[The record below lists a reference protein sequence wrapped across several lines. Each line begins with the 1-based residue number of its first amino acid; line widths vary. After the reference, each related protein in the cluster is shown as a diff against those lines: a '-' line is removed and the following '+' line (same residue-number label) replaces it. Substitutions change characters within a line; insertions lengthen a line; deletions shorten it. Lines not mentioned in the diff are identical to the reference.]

1 MTDNVVDLAEASAD
15 QLVAIVGY
23 STCGKSASLRNIKN
37 QERWLYL
44 NCESGKRLP
53 FKNKFN
59 SITITDPMH
68 VQDYLQDC
76 IDNSGEIDGVIIDS
90 ITFLM
95 DMFESVY
102 VVNSANTMAA
112 WGAYQQ
118 FFKKI
123 MQELIP
129 KLNKPVIIIAHV
141 KDELDE
147 KNMEMKTFIP
157 VKGALKNTGIEA
169 YFTTVVAA
177 KKVPIKELEKYKST
191 MLIITDEEKELGFK
205 HVFQTRHTKATT
217 GERIRSPM
225 GMFERT
231 ETYVDNDAQILL
243 DHLKVFYG

>member
-95 DMFESVY
+95 DMFESIY

-112 WGAYQQ
+112 WGQYQQ

-177 KKVPIKELEKYKST
+177 KKVPIKELEKYKSE
-191 MLIITDEEKELGFK
+191 MLIITEEEKELGFK

-225 GMFERT
+225 GMFART